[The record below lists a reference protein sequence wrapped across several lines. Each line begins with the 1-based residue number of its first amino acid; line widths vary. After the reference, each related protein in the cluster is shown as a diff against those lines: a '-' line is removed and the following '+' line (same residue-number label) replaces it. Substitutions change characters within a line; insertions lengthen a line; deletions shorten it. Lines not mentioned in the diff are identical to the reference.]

1 MSRAVD
7 CDLQLDR
14 ILLGGLLVNGFAP
27 LDGAGVE
34 ITAQDFAAPQHGAV
48 MRWLRDNAQR
58 WTPGTTT
65 FPDIQRQ
72 LEVAGLADKI
82 GQGSAGVLDLVMLAE
97 GIGPSVLVH
106 RAQELIAASTDR
118 QRRKLA
124 ADYAERRIGD
134 EQFTARLSELTQR
147 TGGTPGGLPPIMSL
161 QELDAAYPDDPALLI
176 AGPDADN
183 ERDGALLALGE
194 VGILGSGSKLGKTWA
209 VIDAALAIATGRS
222 WMGHFVCK
230 PGRVLYVNMEL
241 GGRAFVR
248 RTEMLLKKRGIRASE
263 VMPNIRVWHLRN
275 TRTAAVEE
283 LGDALTRQGERFDLV
298 ILDPLYR
305 LLGGREE
312 NSNGDM
318 GELMQ
323 AIRSR
328 FCNGDKTAVLLVHHF
343 PKGDL
348 TKRAALDRFAGAGA
362 IARDADSLITITPEG
377 DAFTLEYTTRDYKAG
392 SALELKMDFP
402 AVDVAGLAQVA
413 NPKAKAQANH
423 NLLREIV
430 SEKNGLTRAD
440 LVEKFMVET
449 GLSKSMAYKAITAG
463 EKARVIERTKLEK
476 TYVAL

>member
-1 MSRAVD
+1 MSKAVD
-7 CDLQLDR
+7 FDIQLDR
-14 ILLGGLLVNGFAP
+14 IVLGGLIVNGFAS
-27 LDGAGVE
+27 LDGAGIE
-34 ITAQDFAAPQHGAV
+34 LTAQDFAAPQHGAV
-48 MRWLRDNAQR
+48 MRWLRDNAQQ

-82 GQGSAGVLDLVMLAE
+82 GQGAAAVLDLVMLAE

-118 QRRKLA
+118 QRRRLA
-124 ADYAERRIGD
+124 ADYAERRIGE
-134 EQFTARLSELTQR
+134 EQFTARLSELAQR
-147 TGGTPGGLPPIMSL
+147 TGAASGGLPPIMSL
-161 QELDAAYPDDPALLI
+161 AELDAAFPDDPPLLI
-176 AGPDADN
+176 AGPDAEQ
-183 ERDGALLALGE
+183 ERDGAVLALGE

-209 VIDAALAIATGRS
+209 VIDAALAVATGRS

-230 PGRVLYVNMEL
+230 PGRVLYCNMEL
-241 GGRAFVR
+241 GGRAFIR
-248 RTEMLLKKRGIRASE
+248 RTEMLLQKRSIKASE

-275 TRTAAVEE
+275 TRAAAVEE
-283 LGDALTRQGERFDLV
+283 LGEVLSRHGERFDLV

-305 LLGGREE
+305 LLGDREE

-318 GELMQ
+318 GQLMQ

-328 FCNGDKTAVLLVHHF
+328 FCNGGDTAVLLVHHF
-343 PKGDL
+343 PKGDMS
-348 TKRAALDRFAGAGA
+348 KRTSLDKFAGAGA

-377 DAFTLEYTTRDYKAG
+377 DSFRLEYTTRDYKAG
-392 SALELKMDFP
+392 GALELKMDFP
-402 AVDVAGLAQVA
+402 AVDVVGVA
-413 NPKAKAQANH
+413 EAISPKAKAQANH
-423 NLLREIV
+423 NVLREIV
-430 SEKNGLTRAD
+430 SENSGLTRAD